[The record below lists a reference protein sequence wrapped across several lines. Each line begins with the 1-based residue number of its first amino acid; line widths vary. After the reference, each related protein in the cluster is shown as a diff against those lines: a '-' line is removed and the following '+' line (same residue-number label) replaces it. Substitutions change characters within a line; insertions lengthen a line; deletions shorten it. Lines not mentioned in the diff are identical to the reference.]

1 GLDCHGKIMQLHQ
14 EYSDAHFAVI
24 GPAGENYENCYF
36 AGVAL
41 STENQLHSSDDKCRW
56 AGRGGM
62 GSVMGYKNVIA
73 IVAQAPDQM
82 GKLKPEIRDIN
93 RETATGP
100 GSRKFREKDKG
111 GLGGTWAHYEVF
123 NPNNLLPQNNFR
135 PKGDDKPWLISRT
148 VVEPQFFIKAESCYR
163 CGINCHKN

>member
-62 GSVMGYKNVIA
+62 GSVTGCKNDIGT
-73 IVAQAPDQM
+73 VAKAPDQM
-82 GKLKPEIRDIN
+82 ATLQPEIRDIN
-93 RETATGP
+93 REAATGL
-100 GSRKFREKDKG
+100 GSRKFREPAKG
-111 GLGGTWAHYEVF
+111 GLGGTWSNYVPLEKFYFV
-123 NPNNLLPQNNFR
+123 PQNNF
-135 PKGDDKPWLISRT
+135 
-148 VVEPQFFIKAESCYR
+148 
-163 CGINCHKN
+163 